1 MLTEDDLRAVVER
14 AASAAPR
21 PTAID
26 DQQFADARTSAVTR
40 IRRPRGRMAVG
51 LLAAAVLAVL
61 AVSTALV
68 RDHGSTAKFAT
79 VGAPVTE
86 GRADQSSVGLGATAS
101 PGAPA
106 GAAAP
111 APAAPGGSPQERSM
125 NPTPAPLASSSGAAD
140 ASAPAAPVDSAKVV
154 KNGSVELG
162 VNKGSVAEAVSRVTS
177 MATGFGG
184 YVAGTRTTGGSDGSQ
199 VSGTV
204 TIRVPAASFEQ
215 LTIDVGKLGD
225 IRSTTTSGIDV
236 TAQYTDLDAKIG
248 ALHAT
253 HDQLLTILTKADTI
267 PDILS
272 VQDRLNQVQSELDS
286 LEGQRRLLAD
296 QTAYG
301 TLAVTVLEPG
311 ATVAPLAVDDNP
323 GLGNAWD
330 DAKRGFGDAIE
341 EIVRASG
348 TAVVL
353 LAVGF
358 IGVLVLWLLTRN
370 VRRRL
375 V

>member
-1 MLTEDDLRAVVER
+1 
-14 AASAAPR
+14 
-21 PTAID
+21 
-26 DQQFADARTSAVTR
+26 
-40 IRRPRGRMAVG
+40 
-51 LLAAAVLAVL
+51 
-61 AVSTALV
+61 
-68 RDHGSTAKFAT
+68 
-79 VGAPVTE
+79 
-86 GRADQSSVGLGATAS
+86 
-101 PGAPA
+101 
-106 GAAAP
+106 
-111 APAAPGGSPQERSM
+111 
-125 NPTPAPLASSSGAAD
+125 
-140 ASAPAAPVDSAKVV
+140 
-154 KNGSVELG
+154 
-162 VNKGSVAEAVSRVTS
+162 

-225 IRSTTTSGIDV
+225 VRSTTTSGIDV

-348 TAVVL
+348 TAVVV

>member
-1 MLTEDDLRAVVER
+1 DM
-14 AASAAPR
+14 
-21 PTAID
+21 
-26 DQQFADARTSAVTR
+26 
-40 IRRPRGRMAVG
+40 
-51 LLAAAVLAVL
+51 
-61 AVSTALV
+61 
-68 RDHGSTAKFAT
+68 
-79 VGAPVTE
+79 
-86 GRADQSSVGLGATAS
+86 
-101 PGAPA
+101 
-106 GAAAP
+106 
-111 APAAPGGSPQERSM
+111 
-125 NPTPAPLASSSGAAD
+125 
-140 ASAPAAPVDSAKVV
+140 
-154 KNGSVELG
+154 
-162 VNKGSVAEAVSRVTS
+162 
-177 MATGFGG
+177 
-184 YVAGTRTTGGSDGSQ
+184 
-199 VSGTV
+199 
-204 TIRVPAASFEQ
+204 
-215 LTIDVGKLGD
+215 
-225 IRSTTTSGIDV
+225 
-236 TAQYTDLDAKIG
+236 
-248 ALHAT
+248 
-253 HDQLLTILTKADTI
+253 
-267 PDILS
+267 
-272 VQDRLNQVQSELDS
+272 DS